1 MKSKRKGTLSMSYR
15 ERRLPTGNG
24 RAGRVTSE
32 DAGKTSRRNTSAAI
46 QLEERI
52 NQHTAKIG
60 VLGLGYVGLPLAVE
74 FATAG
79 YDVLGIDVSDDK
91 VRRLNRG
98 ENYIDDVDSK
108 KLKDLVRLE
117 RLRAARTYHRIKDLD
132 VIFICV
138 PTPFTDNKEPDVSCI
153 VEAAEGIRSGLR
165 SGQLIILKSTTF
177 PETTEGI
184 VLPILEKT
192 GLKVGKDFFLAFS
205 PERID
210 PGNKKW
216 TTANTPV
223 VVGGVTPACGR
234 LAVLVSGKIVAQV
247 KLLSSPKAAEMTK
260 LLENIFRSVNIALV
274 NEMALLCD
282 RMEGIDIWEVVEAAA
297 TKPFGFMPFY
307 PGPGIG
313 GHCILVD
320 PYYLAWKAKAYDFH
334 TSFIELAAMTNENMP
349 YYVLDLIIRSLSNHG
364 AALKNS
370 RLLILGVAF
379 KKNVDDIRNSPAIR
393 AMELLFNRGGRHLV
407 YNDPHVPR
415 LQVNGKT
422 YRSQKLTPRLLRSA
436 DCLVIAT
443 DHDAYDYEMIVKH
456 AKLIIDTR
464 NATKNIKNGRKKIV
478 RLGCGTNIIPATL
491 RSHQG

>member
-1 MKSKRKGTLSMSYR
+1 MSYR
-15 ERRLPTGNG
+15 DRHLTAGNG
-24 RAGRVTSE
+24 RAREVMKDVVTQ
-32 DAGKTSRRNTSAAI
+32 TPRRNTGIA
-46 QLEERI
+46 QKLEEKI
-52 NQHTAKIG
+52 NQYTARVG

-74 FATAG
+74 YAAAG
-79 YDVLGIDVSDDK
+79 YEVLGIDVSDDK
-91 VRRLNRG
+91 VRRLSRG

-108 KLKDLVRLE
+108 KLKDLVKSKKLQATRN
-117 RLRAARTYHRIKDLD
+117 YSRIKDLD

-138 PTPFTDNKEPDVSCI
+138 PTPFTDNKEPDVSYI
-153 VEAAEGIRSGLR
+153 VESAQGIKLGLR

-184 VLPILEKT
+184 VLPILEET
-192 GLKVGKDFFLAFS
+192 DLKVGKDFFLAFS

-216 TTANTPV
+216 TTANTPI
-223 VVGGVTPACGR
+223 VVGGVTKACGR
-234 LAVLVSGKIVAQV
+234 LAALASGKVVAHV
-247 KLLSSPKAAEMTK
+247 KLLSSPRAAEMTK

-274 NEMALLCD
+274 NELALLCD

-364 AALKNS
+364 EALKS
-370 RLLILGVAF
+370 SKLLILGVAF

-393 AMELLFNRGGRHLV
+393 VMELLFNRGGRNLA
-407 YNDPHVPR
+407 YNDPYVPTLR
-415 LQVNGKT
+415 VNGKT
-422 YRSQKLTPRLLRSA
+422 YRSQKLTPKLLQAA
-436 DCLVIAT
+436 DCVVIAT
-443 DHDAYDYEMIVKH
+443 DHDAYDYEMIVRH
-456 AKLIIDTR
+456 ARLIIDTR
-464 NATKNIKNGRKKIV
+464 NATKKTKSGRKKIV
-478 RLGCGTNIIPATL
+478 RLGCGTNTIAANL
-491 RSHQG
+491 RSHHE